1 MSEAWD
7 STCERCGF
15 HYFNAEG
22 DGPMHQSDNEG
33 SHGWKTIYE
42 LQADV
47 QEGLDFAFLGP
58 ALISMLTNG
67 WEVMCGECVDELCEE
82 ESE

>member
-22 DGPMHQSDNEG
+22 DGPMRQSDNQG
-33 SHGWKTIYE
+33 SQGWKTLPE
-42 LQADV
+42 LEDDV
-47 QEGLDFAFLGP
+47 QEGFAFLGP
-58 ALISMLTNG
+58 AFISMLTNG
-67 WEVMCGECVDELCEE
+67 WEVICGECVDGICEE